1 MEVASQV
8 VVLNHGRIEQQG
20 SPSDIYDHP
29 ANAFVSRFIGQTNI
43 FDLDEHDADW
53 LQTAGI
59 LNPNQEAKIAHV
71 RPHDIIIET
80 SKTECAAPATL
91 KDWQHL
97 GAMIRLELVKNGSNG
112 LVAFFFAEMPNDQ
125 FKQLELNKG
134 DKVDLRI
141 RQAHWFH

>member
-1 MEVASQV
+1 M
-8 VVLNHGRIEQQG
+8 
-20 SPSDIYDHP
+20 SD
-29 ANAFVSRFIGQTNI
+29 T
-43 FDLDEHDADW
+43 DW

-59 LNPNQEAKIAHV
+59 STPHQEGKVAHV
-71 RPHDIIIET
+71 RPHDIIIEK
-80 SKTECAAPATL
+80 SKTESAAPATL

-97 GAMIRLELVKNGSNG
+97 GAMIRLELVKNGSNS

-125 FKQLELNKG
+125 FKQLKLNRG